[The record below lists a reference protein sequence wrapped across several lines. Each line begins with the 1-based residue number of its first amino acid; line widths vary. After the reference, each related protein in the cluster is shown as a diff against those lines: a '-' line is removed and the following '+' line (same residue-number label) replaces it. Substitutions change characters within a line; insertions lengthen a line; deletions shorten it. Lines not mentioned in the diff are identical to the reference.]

1 MENENMTLIP
11 AEEEAIEIAE
21 EVAEEIEET
30 VDEVSAAREQIAQK
44 CKEIKEFCAKT
55 ALRIADDLKETKGN
69 PYIRQTHTYKM
80 EIFRKPNDTTPI
92 DSFQMTEV
100 KSYSLRALAIATGIA
115 SALFCASG
123 VIVKK
128 LMNPVE

>member
-1 MENENMTLIP
+1 MENENMNLIP
-11 AEEEAIEIAE
+11 EEEAIELVEEAE
-21 EVAEEIEET
+21 EA
-30 VDEVSAAREQIAQK
+30 VDEVSAAKEQIAQK
-44 CKEIKEFCAKT
+44 CREIKEICAKT

-80 EIFRKPNDTTPI
+80 EIFRKPTDTTPI
-92 DSFQMTEV
+92 DTFQMTEV
-100 KSYSLRALAIATGIA
+100 KSYSLRALALATGIA

-128 LMNPVE
+128 LINPAE

>member
-1 MENENMTLIP
+1 MENENMSMIP
-11 AEEEAIEIAE
+11 AEEEAIEVE
-21 EVAEEIEET
+21 EAVEEA
-30 VDEVSAAREQIAQK
+30 VDEVSIAREQIAQK
-44 CKEIKEFCAKT
+44 CKEIKELCAKT

-80 EIFRKPNDTTPI
+80 EIFRKPTDETPI
-92 DSFQMTEV
+92 DTFQMTEV

-123 VIVKK
+123 LLVRK
-128 LMNPVE
+128 LMTPGE